1 MALAIFGITNSGLNL
16 VATLFV
22 LMLVVLW
29 LALIVYTYLDAR
41 RRISD
46 PFLVACATV
55 ASFFPYIGTAVYAIV
70 RPPEFL
76 EDAHEREL
84 EIKAAELRVR
94 QLREQTCPNCEY
106 PVEKNYLRC
115 PNCQRRLKD
124 PCPTCSKPVD
134 PRWGLCPY
142 CETALGG
149 GGAASGSAARSSASG
164 AGARARRR
172 AEPRPERRTAAR
184 PPQES
189 AASSRKPPAS
199 AAEQESRPARLR
211 RRHRAPNQSKGA
223 PAVSRTL
230 ILVKP
235 DAFERAL
242 TGEVIARFERKGLR
256 IVALKSMQA
265 DESIANQ
272 HYAEHTEKPFFGELV
287 SFITGGPLVA
297 MVFEG
302 AEAVPAAR
310 QLIGATN
317 PVEAAPGSIRGDF
330 ALEMTF
336 NMVHGSDS
344 DESAEREIGIWF
356 PELS

>member
-1 MALAIFGITNSGLNL
+1 MALAIFGITNSALNL

-46 PFLVACATV
+46 PFLIACATV

-142 CETALGG
+142 CETTLAGG
-149 GGAASGSAARSSASG
+149 ERSRRPQKG
-164 AGARARRR
+164 ERR
-172 AEPRPERRTAAR
+172 AEPEQRRPTRR
-184 PPQES
+184 E
-189 AASSRKPPAS
+189 
-199 AAEQESRPARLR
+199 AE
-211 RRHRAPNQSKGA
+211 
-223 PAVSRTL
+223 
-230 ILVKP
+230 
-235 DAFERAL
+235 
-242 TGEVIARFERKGLR
+242 
-256 IVALKSMQA
+256 
-265 DESIANQ
+265 
-272 HYAEHTEKPFFGELV
+272 
-287 SFITGGPLVA
+287 
-297 MVFEG
+297 
-302 AEAVPAAR
+302 
-310 QLIGATN
+310 
-317 PVEAAPGSIRGDF
+317 
-330 ALEMTF
+330 
-336 NMVHGSDS
+336 
-344 DESAEREIGIWF
+344 AERERAPKRQPARRKKAPAAADKPAAKAAPKEPARDASQEAPS
-356 PELS
+356 PEPEQRSPSREPDPDPRQA

>member
-1 MALAIFGITNSGLNL
+1 MSLAIFGITNGSLNL

-94 QLREQTCPNCEY
+94 QLREQSCPNCEY
-106 PVEKNYLRC
+106 PVEKNFLRC

-142 CETALGG
+142 CETALAGG
-149 GGAASGSAARSSASG
+149 ERSRRPQKGERRPEPEQRRQRREADPERDPAAKRQPARAKKAPPAAAQRPSAS
-164 AGARARRR
+164 
-172 AEPRPERRTAAR
+172 AESKE
-184 PPQES
+184 
-189 AASSRKPPAS
+189 
-199 AAEQESRPARLR
+199 PAR
-211 RRHRAPNQSKGA
+211 GA
-223 PAVSRTL
+223 PTEARDP
-230 ILVKP
+230 KP
-235 DAFERAL
+235 DQRSPSREPDPDPR
-242 TGEVIARFERKGLR
+242 
-256 IVALKSMQA
+256 QA
-265 DESIANQ
+265 
-272 HYAEHTEKPFFGELV
+272 
-287 SFITGGPLVA
+287 
-297 MVFEG
+297 
-302 AEAVPAAR
+302 
-310 QLIGATN
+310 
-317 PVEAAPGSIRGDF
+317 
-330 ALEMTF
+330 
-336 NMVHGSDS
+336 
-344 DESAEREIGIWF
+344 
-356 PELS
+356 